1 MADTILTTFPRHRPR
16 GTICI
21 CDIKPKPFN
30 QEAPML
36 NQTRTIGFTAAGLCV
51 LLLTG
56 PVLSGDLEHVNVYTS
71 GADGYNT
78 FRIPTIETAPD
89 GTLLAFAEARKHNA
103 GDPGTGKNDIDL
115 VLKRSGDGGRTW
127 SAMTVIENPGDRW
140 SAANASTVVDR
151 RSGRVWVFY
160 IRCKPGRGTHQARGG
175 TDDMQVMARTSDDS
189 GKTWSQPIDLTATAR
204 DMDDKRWGASVNGP
218 GGAIQTSKGRL
229 IVPVWGY
236 PWRNFAIFSDDAGK
250 TWRRGQCVPG
260 EQTGDEC
267 QLVELADGRVLM
279 DFRQQKGP
287 HRYLSVSEDGGQ
299 TWSPVRAGQTVTPVM
314 CAVERFSL
322 KSAGAEQ
329 DRILW
334 TGPKGPGRANLVA
347 RVSYNEAQTFQNE
360 RPIYNGP
367 AAYSDLTILKDGA
380 AGVLWERDNYKFITF
395 TRVDKSW
402 LEPK

>member
-1 MADTILTTFPRHRPR
+1 MNR
-16 GTICI
+16 
-21 CDIKPKPFN
+21 
-30 QEAPML
+30 
-36 NQTRTIGFTAAGLCV
+36 TRTIGLIVASLAV
-51 LLLTG
+51 LLLSV
-56 PVLSGDLEHVNVYTS
+56 PAPAGDLEHVNVYAS

-78 FRIPTIETAPD
+78 FRIPAIETAGD

-103 GDPGTGKNDIDL
+103 GDPGTGNNDIDL
-115 VLKRSGDGGRTW
+115 VLKRSSDGGKTW
-127 SAMTVIENPGDRW
+127 SAMQVIEDPGDRW
-140 SAANASTVVDR
+140 SAANASTLVDR

-160 IRCKPGRGTHQARGG
+160 IRCKPGRGTHQARAG
-175 TDDMQVMARTSDDS
+175 TDDMQVLARTSDNS
-189 GKTWSQPIDLTATAR
+189 GKTWSEPIDLTAVAR

-250 TWRRGQCVPG
+250 TWRRGKCVPG

-267 QLVELADGRVLM
+267 QLVELADGRILM

-287 HRYLSVSEDGGQ
+287 HRYLSVSEDGGE
-299 TWSPVRAGQTVTPVM
+299 TWSAVRPGQTVTPVM
-314 CAVERFSL
+314 CAIERFSL
-322 KSAGAEQ
+322 KSAGDR

-334 TGPKGPGRANLVA
+334 TGPKGPGRSNLVA
-347 RVSYNEAQTFQNE
+347 RVSYNEGQTFQNQ
-360 RPIYNGP
+360 RPIYTGP

-402 LEPK
+402 LEPT